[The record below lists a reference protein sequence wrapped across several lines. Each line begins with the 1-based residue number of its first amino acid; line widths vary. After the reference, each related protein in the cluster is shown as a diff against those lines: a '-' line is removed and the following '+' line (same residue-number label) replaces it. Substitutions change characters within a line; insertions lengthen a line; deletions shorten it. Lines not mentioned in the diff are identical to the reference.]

1 MYEQRPPQQDE
12 HFGCLDAL
20 LITRI
25 VFGVLLWPMLFIAGA
40 VIAGVIVL
48 LMFTIHP
55 ALVLIPAAVIAL
67 GVWLFAR
74 WERSRPW
81 PPDGPPPNPPH
92 EGPGA

>member
-1 MYEQRPPQQDE
+1 MYEQRPPPQEEEQ
-12 HFGCLDAL
+12 FGCLDAL
-20 LITRI
+20 LITRV

-48 LMFTIHP
+48 LLFTTHP
-55 ALVLIPAAVIAL
+55 ALVLIPAALIAI

-81 PPDGPPPNPPH
+81 PPEGPPH
-92 EGPGA
+92 DGPGA